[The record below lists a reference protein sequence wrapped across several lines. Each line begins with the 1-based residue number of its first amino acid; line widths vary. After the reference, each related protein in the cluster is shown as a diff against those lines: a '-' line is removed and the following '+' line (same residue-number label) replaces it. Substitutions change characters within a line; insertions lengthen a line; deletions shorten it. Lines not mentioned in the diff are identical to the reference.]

1 MNNAIKVLL
10 TRLELEENGR
20 YDNQFYVINLED
32 SNEYARMYTKLS
44 KKAINTDDVKN
55 FNLTDGLTQK
65 ELERIDKNKDK
76 IVIIVTHNKAIADV
90 ADRVLKIVDG
100 KIVSDITQKKP
111 KKIEDIE
118 F

>member
-44 KKAINTDDVKN
+44 KKAINTEYPSFGTN
-55 FNLTDGLTQK
+55 TNNNT
-65 ELERIDKNKDK
+65 IK
-76 IVIIVTHNKAIADV
+76 ITNYFEIEEDNITYNIFLIADF
-90 ADRVLKIVDG
+90 DNDLYYIKIG
-100 KIVSDITQKKP
+100 
-111 KKIEDIE
+111 ER
-118 F
+118 